1 MVWFTHL
8 WTAAPGLVWCD
19 DEVCC
24 DEEGAVFCRRYD
36 IVRLVPDPLHPGDPI
51 QHWVAIQ
58 RTGTEDYVGSQ
69 KVSTIK
75 MPIPEKFF
83 AMQKI
88 AIYSVVVLIFYFLI
102 EGFSRNYF
110 SDLYILKSRIL
121 SQLLNIGQK
130 QP

>member
-1 MVWFTHL
+1 MVYSPLDSGPRFGLLTSGQLPQVWFGLVWFTYL

-88 AIYSVVVLIFYFLI
+88 AIYI
-102 EGFSRNYF
+102 
-110 SDLYILKSRIL
+110 
-121 SQLLNIGQK
+121 
-130 QP
+130 